1 MKVRDY
7 IKFLMD
13 FNMDA
18 EVVVST
24 GDTFDDYTEMDIS
37 WGGPNSSDGNSKI
50 DAKYI
55 YINNFTTEKKEFK
68 DLHKSKQ
75 NRIIDKFRNFLRD
88 KRKHYKYHF

>member
-18 EVVVST
+18 EIVVST
-24 GDTFDDYTEMDIS
+24 GDTFDDHEEMNIS
-37 WGGPNSSDGNSKI
+37 WGGPNSNDGNSKI
-50 DAKYI
+50 DAEYI
-55 YINNFTTEKKEFK
+55 YINNFITEKKEFK

-75 NRIIDKFRNFLRD
+75 DRIIDKFRKFIID
-88 KRKHYKYHF
+88 KRKHYKYHY

>member
-18 EVVVST
+18 EIVVST

-37 WGGPNSSDGNSKI
+37 WGGPNSSDENSKI
-50 DAKYI
+50 DAEYI

-68 DLHKSKQ
+68 DLHKSE
-75 NRIIDKFRNFLRD
+75 
-88 KRKHYKYHF
+88 